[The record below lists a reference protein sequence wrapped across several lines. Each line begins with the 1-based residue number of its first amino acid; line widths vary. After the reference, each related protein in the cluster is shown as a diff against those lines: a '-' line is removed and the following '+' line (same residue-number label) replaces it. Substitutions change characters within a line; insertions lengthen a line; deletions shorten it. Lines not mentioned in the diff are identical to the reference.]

1 MNPLIQE
8 AISITKDLGDV
19 TFLGAVAVLLHTKSG
34 RQSRDLDFA
43 VATPITDK
51 ELEEKGYF
59 KRMEGGEEIRRTPN
73 NYKIDI
79 LYRRPINEIPI
90 SVIIKNAIYIP
101 VNKNMKIKVVS
112 LETLILMKAR
122 TSRDQDIEDLMYIS
136 KQKYNKI
143 DWEKLKSLTKSQTEF
158 INIRT
163 AINHLK
169 SS

>member
-34 RQSRDLDFA
+34 RQSQDLDIA
-43 VATPITDK
+43 VTTPITDK
-51 ELEEKGYF
+51 ELEQKGYF
-59 KRMEGGEEIRRTPN
+59 KGMEGGVEIRRTPN

-79 LYRRPINEIPI
+79 YHDRPINEIPI

-101 VNKNMKIKVVS
+101 VKNMKIRVVS
-112 LETLILMKAR
+112 LEALILMKAR

-136 KQKYNKI
+136 KQKYDKI
-143 DWEKLKSLTKSQTEF
+143 NWE
-158 INIRT
+158 N
-163 AINHLK
+163 
-169 SS
+169 